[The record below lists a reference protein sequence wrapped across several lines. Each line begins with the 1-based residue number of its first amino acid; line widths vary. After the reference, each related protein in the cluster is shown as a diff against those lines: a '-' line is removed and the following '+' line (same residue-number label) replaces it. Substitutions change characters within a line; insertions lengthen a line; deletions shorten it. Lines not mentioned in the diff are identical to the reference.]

1 MHQQIFYEYFFLTG
15 LASDVQLCEERN
27 CSILLGLEKINTDA
41 NKIISN
47 CKKWFT
53 ENKKMASENKLST
66 YFLDSLR
73 MNREGFTEAVPF
85 KQKPEL

>member
-1 MHQQIFYEYFFLTG
+1 MVHRKQ
-15 LASDVQLCEERN
+15 
-27 CSILLGLEKINTDA
+27 
-41 NKIISN
+41 
-47 CKKWFT
+47 
-53 ENKKMASENKLST
+53 KMASENKLST